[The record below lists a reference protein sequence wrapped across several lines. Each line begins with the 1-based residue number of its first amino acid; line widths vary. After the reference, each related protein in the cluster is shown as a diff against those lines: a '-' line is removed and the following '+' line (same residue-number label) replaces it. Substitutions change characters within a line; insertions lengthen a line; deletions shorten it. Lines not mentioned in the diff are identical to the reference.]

1 MLKEKMMRYKL
12 MDSHMDLVKRGELGA
27 ARILLQLLR
36 NGKVT
41 LGLAMTNGTW
51 KNSAKEQA
59 AIFIIAATDTRLW
72 CIYRM
77 LASCGNSQFII

>member
-41 LGLAMTNGTW
+41 LGLGDDEWNV
-51 KNSAKEQA
+51 EE
-59 AIFIIAATDTRLW
+59 L
-72 CIYRM
+72 CE
-77 LASCGNSQFII
+77 

>member
-41 LGLAMTNGTW
+41 LGLGDDEWNVEELCERKVCYIYYSRNGY
-51 KNSAKEQA
+51 KAVVH
-59 AIFIIAATDTRLW
+59 L
-72 CIYRM
+72 
-77 LASCGNSQFII
+77 